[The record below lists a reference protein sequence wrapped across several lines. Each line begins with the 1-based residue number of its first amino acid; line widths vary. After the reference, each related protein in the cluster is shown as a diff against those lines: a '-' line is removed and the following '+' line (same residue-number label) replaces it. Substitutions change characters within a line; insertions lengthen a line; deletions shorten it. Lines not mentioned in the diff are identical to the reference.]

1 MLRIRQSTNDRVV
14 FALSGRMAE
23 DDLAELQALIGSEA
37 SRGRVVLDLKDLT
50 LVSGEAINFLA
61 RCESD
66 GITLENCPAYVREW
80 MTRQRG

>member
-1 MLRIRQSTNDRVV
+1 MLRIRRSTNDRVV

-23 DDLAELQALIGSEA
+23 DDLAELQALIGCEA
-37 SRGRVVLDLKDLT
+37 SRGQVVLDLKDLT
-50 LVSGEAINFLA
+50 LVGADAINFLV

>member
-1 MLRIRQSTNDRVV
+1 
-14 FALSGRMAE
+14 MAE
-23 DDLAELQALIGSEA
+23 DDLAELHALIACEA
-37 SRGRVVLDLKDLT
+37 SRSQVVLDLKDLT
-50 LVSGEAINFLA
+50 LVSGEAINFLV

>member
-1 MLRIRQSTNDRVV
+1 MLRIRRSTNDRVV
-14 FALSGRMAE
+14 FAFSGRMAE
-23 DDLAELQALIGSEA
+23 DDIAELQALIGCEA
-37 SRGRVVLDLKDLT
+37 SHGQVVLDLQDLT
-50 LVSGEAINFLA
+50 LVGADAITFLV

>member
-1 MLRIRQSTNDRVV
+1 MLRIRRSTNDRVV

-23 DDLAELQALIGSEA
+23 DDLAELQALIGCEA
-37 SRGRVVLDLKDLT
+37 SRGQVVLDLKDLT
-50 LVSGEAINFLA
+50 LVCRDAVNFLE

-66 GITLENCPAYVREW
+66 GITLENCPPYVREW

>member
-1 MLRIRQSTNDRVV
+1 MLRIRRSTNDGVV

-23 DDLAELQALIGSEA
+23 DDLAELQALIGCEA
-37 SRGRVVLDLKDLT
+37 SRGQVVLDLKDLT
-50 LVSGEAINFLA
+50 LVSGEAINFLV

>member
-1 MLRIRQSTNDRVV
+1 MLRIRRSTNDRVV

-23 DDLAELQALIGSEA
+23 DDLAEVQALIWCGA
-37 SRGRVVLDLKDLT
+37 SRGQVVLDLQDLT
-50 LVSGEAINFLA
+50 LVCGEAINFLLQ
-61 RCESD
+61 CESD

>member
-1 MLRIRQSTNDRVV
+1 MLRIRRSANDRVV
-14 FALSGRMAE
+14 FALSGRMTQ
-23 DDLAELQALIGSEA
+23 DDIAELQALIGYEA
-37 SRGRVVLDLKDLT
+37 SRGHVVLDLKDLT
-50 LVSGEAINFLA
+50 LVGADAINFLV

>member
-1 MLRIRQSTNDRVV
+1 MLRIRRSTNDRVV

-23 DDLAELQALIGSEA
+23 DDLAELQTLIACEA
-37 SRGRVVLDLKDLT
+37 SRGQVVLDLKDLT
-50 LVSGEAINFLA
+50 LVCGDAVNFLE

>member
-1 MLRIRQSTNDRVV
+1 MLRIRRSTNDRVV

-23 DDLAELQALIGSEA
+23 GDLAELQELIGCET
-37 SRGRVVLDLKDLT
+37 SRSQVVLDLKDLT
-50 LVSGEAINFLA
+50 LVSGEAINFLV

-66 GITLENCPAYVREW
+66 GITLEHCPAYVREW

>member
-1 MLRIRQSTNDRVV
+1 MLRIRRSTNDRVV

-23 DDLAELQALIGSEA
+23 DDLAELQALIGCEA
-37 SRGRVVLDLKDLT
+37 SRGQVVLDLKDLT
-50 LVSGEAINFLA
+50 LVCRDAVNFLE

>member
-1 MLRIRQSTNDRVV
+1 MLRIRRSTNDRVV
-14 FALSGRMAE
+14 FALSGRMGE
-23 DDLAELQALIGSEA
+23 DDLADLQVLIGCEA
-37 SRGRVVLDLKDLT
+37 SRGQVVLDLKDLT
-50 LVSGEAINFLA
+50 LVCGEAINFLV

>member
-1 MLRIRQSTNDRVV
+1 MLRIRRSANNRVV

-23 DDLAELQALIGSEA
+23 DDLAELQALIAGEA
-37 SRGRVVLDLKDLT
+37 SGGPVVLDLKDLT
-50 LVSGEAINFLA
+50 LACGEAINFLV

-66 GITLENCPAYVREW
+66 GITLEHCPAYVREW

>member
-1 MLRIRQSTNDRVV
+1 MLRIRRSTNDGVV

-23 DDLAELQALIGSEA
+23 DDLAELQALIGYEA
-37 SRGRVVLDLKDLT
+37 SRGQVVLDLKDLT
-50 LVSGEAINFLA
+50 LVCGEAITFLVQ
-61 RCESD
+61 CESD

>member
-1 MLRIRQSTNDRVV
+1 MLRIRRSTNDRVV

-23 DDLAELQALIGSEA
+23 DDLAELQTLIRCEA
-37 SRGRVVLDLKDLT
+37 SHGQVVLDLKDLT
-50 LVSGEAINFLA
+50 LVSGEAINFLV

>member
-1 MLRIRQSTNDRVV
+1 MLRIRRSTNDRVV

-23 DDLAELQALIGSEA
+23 DDLAEMQALIGCEA
-37 SRGRVVLDLKDLT
+37 SRGQVVLDLKDLT
-50 LVSGEAINFLA
+50 LVSGEAINFLV

-66 GITLENCPAYVREW
+66 GITLENCPTYVREW